1 MRAVFAPALAPGAL
15 TSAPERQPPRLLLF
29 PGDTTDAAVQHAIAL
44 LISVSA
50 ELAFHYTTKYAAL
63 ALLAGA
69 CARGARRAAAR
80 AARCELAGFRARARV
95 FVRAAPASPPPS
107 ELRLPADRA
116 LPLLLQEPAAVDGAA
131 PAVMPLALACAL
143 VASKLS
149 DRSHVLI
156 SELLASAAAVE
167 PGFEQRCGGAAAAG
181 AAVRAAELWLM
192 TRVESTHVG
201 RLASDFV
208 AEMLAALRC
217 AVRAQPL
224 PHPR

>member
-107 ELRLPADRA
+107 ELT